1 MKSYWFLVTVF
12 FSLGCSQNEPTMEI
26 DPNFVD
32 TTIGRGIPFDWQGHR
47 GARGLFPEN
56 SIPGFIGA
64 LSYPITTLELDVVV
78 SADLDIIVSHEPW
91 FSTEICQCEDGGR
104 TPIFKMKTVDI
115 QRIDCGSKGNM
126 RFPQQQPQPSYKPTL
141 DEVVKAVFQ
150 YCDSAGIPYPQ
161 FNIELKSRPDW
172 DTVFTPEPSHF
183 AELVLAALMKNDIL
197 ELTTLQSFDPR
208 VINEI
213 HKTNKLVKT
222 SFLVENERNVQKALS
237 LLDQRPTFYS
247 PHFSLM
253 TKSSVRL
260 IHALHM
266 KVIPWTVNDT
276 LSMQKLIDMG
286 VDGIITDYPNL
297 INLLND

>member
-1 MKSYWFLVTVF
+1 
-12 FSLGCSQNEPTMEI
+12 MEN
-26 DPNFVD
+26 DLNFVA
-32 TTIGRGIPFDWQGHR
+32 TTINGGIPFDWQGHR

-64 LSYPITTLELDVVV
+64 LSYPIKTLELDVVV
-78 SADLDIIVSHEPW
+78 SADGELIVSHEPW
-91 FSTEICQCEDGGR
+91 FSSEICSFENGEQLS
-104 TPIFKMKTVDI
+104 IFKMNTADI
-115 QRIDCGSKGNM
+115 QRIDCGSKGNI
-126 RFPQQQPQPSYKPTL
+126 RFPQQKQQPAYKPTL

-172 DTVFTPEPSHF
+172 DSVFTPDPTQF
-183 AELVLAALMKNDIL
+183 VELVLTYIINNDLL

-208 VINEI
+208 IINEI
-213 HKTNKLVKT
+213 HKANKLVKT
-222 SFLVENERNVQKALS
+222 SFLVEYERNVQKALS

-247 PHFSLM
+247 PHFSLL

-276 LSMQKLIDMG
+276 STMQKLIDMG

-297 INLLND
+297 IDRLKD